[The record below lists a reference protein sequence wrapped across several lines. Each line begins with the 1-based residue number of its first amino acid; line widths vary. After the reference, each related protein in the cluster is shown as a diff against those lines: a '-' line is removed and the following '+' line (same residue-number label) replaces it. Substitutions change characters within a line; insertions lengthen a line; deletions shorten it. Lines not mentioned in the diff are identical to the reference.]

1 MDKKFDFS
9 EIDKALPAAEKMQE
23 KERTTDALENNY
35 EAVRLLNANV
45 EKLENRLS
53 EALAKVGEAVSSL
66 RAASTVTVSGE
77 ARQALER
84 EGEEICRKIARRT
97 KNEAARLLD
106 RLSMKDRIVISSTA
120 FWCMIEVIIFLAAAF
135 VCTCMANGQF
145 IHSPLLWKILGCMAG
160 SLTACIILTVF
171 TCRKLRQ

>member
-9 EIDKALPAAEKMQE
+9 EIDEALPAAEKMQE

-53 EALAKVGEAVSSL
+53 EALTKVGEAVSSL

-77 ARQALER
+77 ARKALER

-97 KNEAARLLD
+97 ENEVARLLD

-120 FWCMIEVIIFLAAAF
+120 FWCMIEVIIFLAATF
-135 VCTCMANGQF
+135 VCTCMANSRF
-145 IHSPLLWKILGCMAG
+145 IHSPLLWKMLGCMAV
-160 SLTACIILTVF
+160 SLTVCIILTVF
-171 TCRKLRQ
+171 TCRKLKQ